1 MTNYRSD
8 RLERA
13 ARFDIND
20 PAARRAAQSI
30 VWTLELHIQEH
41 YKNGCE
47 DCKGCDSCETNQQ
60 MASDIRAK
68 ESYQMVLQ
76 DFWEGTNWNPL
87 PWAAEFYE
95 NHYNFARYYL
105 GATERGALLTLCTS
119 TSAVAYLASPTTMNV
134 GWLDAIFEP
143 FAA

>member
-68 ESYQMVLQ
+68 ESYQMVLR

-95 NHYNFARYYL
+95 NHYNFARHYL
-105 GATERGALLTLCTS
+105 GDQGGTGSRGSSGTVLAHR
-119 TSAVAYLASPTTMNV
+119 SAPRPISELIELAEQMT
-134 GWLDAIFEP
+134 
-143 FAA
+143 AA